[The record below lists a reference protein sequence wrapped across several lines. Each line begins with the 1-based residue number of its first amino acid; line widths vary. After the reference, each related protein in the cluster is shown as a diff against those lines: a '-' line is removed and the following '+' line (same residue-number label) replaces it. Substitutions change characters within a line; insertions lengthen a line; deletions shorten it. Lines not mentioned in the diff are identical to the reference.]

1 MGLQLTLAG
10 RYLWGRKLRTVLTTL
25 AIIFGVLVVF
35 GMNLLIPSM
44 MAAFQANVL
53 AASGQVD
60 VTVTQKAGEAFAQST
75 VNKVKGVPGVRA
87 AAGSL
92 SRTIN
97 VPANFYGRTVNI
109 DVLNL
114 VGVEP
119 RAAQQLRDYPIVD
132 GRFLHA
138 EDADAAVITTSLAK
152 QASLRVGNAL
162 KLPTTV
168 GVVKLTVV
176 GLLPE
181 RTLPGNEEVMVS
193 LLEAQKLLDLSG
205 RINTVDANLDTTDQA
220 QRDAI
225 AQEITSRLGPD
236 YRLGGLSSGS
246 ELLASIQ
253 TGQAAFNLLGILALF
268 MGGFIIFNTFRTVIA
283 ERRHDIGMLRA
294 VGASRGTIVGM
305 LLAEGLLQGCVGTAL
320 GLALGYA
327 FGAGLLLL
335 VGTSM
340 EQYLHLK
347 MGGPVIEP
355 SLVVGCIALGVG
367 TTMLAGLLPAFNASR
382 VTPLEALRPAATAV
396 ERRRLSRGN
405 VVGIAMLAFAVLALP
420 TRSVPL
426 VMLGGLF
433 CLIGLALVAPALVR
447 PLAGIFGNLGA
458 RMVPDGTA
466 ALAEGNL
473 TRQPSRA
480 AITASTTMIGL
491 AIIVATMGL
500 VSSLTGG
507 LYSLTQ
513 RTLGS
518 DFMLMPPSV
527 GVWASDVGASA
538 GLAERLRAERGVGV
552 VSSLRFAISS
562 ISGAAAKG
570 AAGGESGVS
579 LLGIDPETYPR
590 ISEMNFSQG
599 DAGTAYAGLASGRA
613 VIVNGIL
620 AAQLNLGVGDTLN
633 LSTPE
638 GQKAYRIVGVAS
650 DLLNAKVITAYI
662 SQAAMQAD
670 FHKTEDVFIQLNLAP
685 GANRDSVESRLKTI
699 LVDYPQ
705 FRLVSGQAYF
715 DELRQQMEM
724 VFYLLYVML
733 AALAFPSLIAILNT
747 LAIGI
752 IERTREIGMLRAIGA
767 TRGQVRRTI
776 LLEALLLSAVGTA
789 FGLLGGLY
797 LGYIMVLGLNAS
809 GIFPMTYAFP
819 LAGVLA
825 AIAVGLIFGVIAAL
839 LPARQAAGLEIVR
852 ALRYE

>member
-1 MGLQLTLAG
+1 
-10 RYLWGRKLRTVLTTL
+10 
-25 AIIFGVLVVF
+25 
-35 GMNLLIPSM
+35 
-44 MAAFQANVL
+44 
-53 AASGQVD
+53 
-60 VTVTQKAGEAFAQST
+60 
-75 VNKVKGVPGVRA
+75 
-87 AAGSL
+87 
-92 SRTIN
+92 
-97 VPANFYGRTVNI
+97 
-109 DVLNL
+109 
-114 VGVEP
+114 
-119 RAAQQLRDYPIVD
+119 
-132 GRFLHA
+132 
-138 EDADAAVITTSLAK
+138 
-152 QASLRVGNAL
+152 
-162 KLPTTV
+162 
-168 GVVKLTVV
+168 
-176 GLLPE
+176 
-181 RTLPGNEEVMVS
+181 
-193 LLEAQKLLDLSG
+193 
-205 RINTVDANLDTTDQA
+205 
-220 QRDAI
+220 
-225 AQEITSRLGPD
+225 
-236 YRLGGLSSGS
+236 
-246 ELLASIQ
+246 
-253 TGQAAFNLLGILALF
+253 
-268 MGGFIIFNTFRTVIA
+268 
-283 ERRHDIGMLRA
+283 
-294 VGASRGTIVGM
+294 
-305 LLAEGLLQGCVGTAL
+305 
-320 GLALGYA
+320 
-327 FGAGLLLL
+327 
-335 VGTSM
+335 
-340 EQYLHLK
+340 
-347 MGGPVIEP
+347 
-355 SLVVGCIALGVG
+355 
-367 TTMLAGLLPAFNASR
+367 
-382 VTPLEALRPAATAV
+382 
-396 ERRRLSRGN
+396 
-405 VVGIAMLAFAVLALP
+405 
-420 TRSVPL
+420 
-426 VMLGGLF
+426 
-433 CLIGLALVAPALVR
+433 
-447 PLAGIFGNLGA
+447 
-458 RMVPDGTA
+458 
-466 ALAEGNL
+466 
-473 TRQPSRA
+473 
-480 AITASTTMIGL
+480 
-491 AIIVATMGL
+491 

>member
-132 GRFLHA
+132 GRFLRA

-152 QASLRVGNAL
+152 QATLRVGDAL

-500 VSSLTGG
+500 
-507 LYSLTQ
+507 
-513 RTLGS
+513 
-518 DFMLMPPSV
+518 
-527 GVWASDVGASA
+527 
-538 GLAERLRAERGVGV
+538 
-552 VSSLRFAISS
+552 
-562 ISGAAAKG
+562 
-570 AAGGESGVS
+570 
-579 LLGIDPETYPR
+579 
-590 ISEMNFSQG
+590 
-599 DAGTAYAGLASGRA
+599 
-613 VIVNGIL
+613 
-620 AAQLNLGVGDTLN
+620 
-633 LSTPE
+633 
-638 GQKAYRIVGVAS
+638 
-650 DLLNAKVITAYI
+650 
-662 SQAAMQAD
+662 
-670 FHKTEDVFIQLNLAP
+670 
-685 GANRDSVESRLKTI
+685 
-699 LVDYPQ
+699 
-705 FRLVSGQAYF
+705 
-715 DELRQQMEM
+715 
-724 VFYLLYVML
+724 
-733 AALAFPSLIAILNT
+733 
-747 LAIGI
+747 
-752 IERTREIGMLRAIGA
+752 
-767 TRGQVRRTI
+767 
-776 LLEALLLSAVGTA
+776 
-789 FGLLGGLY
+789 
-797 LGYIMVLGLNAS
+797 
-809 GIFPMTYAFP
+809 
-819 LAGVLA
+819 
-825 AIAVGLIFGVIAAL
+825 
-839 LPARQAAGLEIVR
+839 
-852 ALRYE
+852 